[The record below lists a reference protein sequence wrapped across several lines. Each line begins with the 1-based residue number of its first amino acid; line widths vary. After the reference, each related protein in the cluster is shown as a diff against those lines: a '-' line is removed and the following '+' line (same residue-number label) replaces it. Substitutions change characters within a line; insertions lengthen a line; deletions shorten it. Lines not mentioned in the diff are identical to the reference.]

1 LTSLTQDQ
9 SIHPPSLSRK
19 QAASREKTLLVAFLL
34 SVWAPLT
41 TGMAVLMS
49 HSTTQVADFIRRTVE
64 LVALFISWQVFR
76 YIEGGKSSRHLGEEV
91 RGKAEKVASLSVA
104 AALGCSG
111 LVMLGVALARLSS
124 FQPGGNVLL
133 GLAIACLG
141 LITNAWFWQRYR
153 RMTREHY
160 NPVIASQVSL
170 YRAKAIVDLCV
181 ILALSS
187 VAISPAHPVTR
198 YIDLLGSVT
207 VAFYLLWS
215 SLRSFRSLQPPPS
228 RYSTP

>member
-1 LTSLTQDQ
+1 MVKL
-9 SIHPPSLSRK
+9 PGLSK
-19 QAASREKTLLVAFLL
+19 EQAASREKTLLVAFLL

-41 TGMAVLMS
+41 TGLAVLMS
-49 HSTTQVADFIRRTVE
+49 HSTTQVADFLRRTVE

-76 YIEGGKSSRHLGEEV
+76 YVEGGKTTRQIDHTA
-91 RGKAEKVASLSVA
+91 RARAEKVASLSVA

-111 LVMLGVALARLSS
+111 LVMLGLTLSRIGS
-124 FQPGGNVLL
+124 FQPGGNVNL
-133 GLAIACLG
+133 GLVIAVLG
-141 LITNAWFWQRYR
+141 LVTNSWFWGRYR

-170 YRAKAIVDLCV
+170 YRAKAFVDLCV

-198 YIDLLGSVT
+198 YIDLLGSAA
-207 VAFYLLWS
+207 VALYLLWS
-215 SLRSFRSLQPPPS
+215 SLRSFRAASI
-228 RYSTP
+228 